1 MAEWAP
7 PYITQN
13 GDHGSTLLR
22 KLLGDQFGN
31 SGKVIGSIGALKV
44 TQDSG
49 ANMQVSVAAGGAVI
63 PGTEQTNQ
71 GSYYVFNDAAVL
83 VPVSTAHAT
92 YNRKDIVVARVYD
105 EFYGGSDNEWVLE
118 CIKGAE
124 DGSDV
129 VPTTPNNAIVLAEV
143 NVDASTTAITNALV
157 TDRRS
162 LDPAPSQQAQFMQSL
177 GGRKASQTTGA
188 HPLAE
193 GTTDAYGIIFPWSVY
208 VVGLVVTAS
217 KARTSGTGVVQ
228 LRRDGSSMA
237 DLTVTIGAS
246 NTQYVSALVNP
257 TSDNLLTAGQRLD
270 AYTTFTSLLPNDGYL
285 YTHAIVQRA

>member
-1 MAEWAP
+1 MAEWSP

-22 KLLGDQFGN
+22 KLLGDTFGN
-31 SGKVIGSIGALKV
+31 AGKVVGSVGALKV

-49 ANMQVSVAAGGAVI
+49 ANMNVSVAAGGAVI

-71 GSYYVFNDAAVL
+71 GSYYVFNDAAEL
-83 VPVSTAHAT
+83 VTVSTAHAT
-92 YNRKDIVVARVYD
+92 YNRKDIIVARVYD
-105 EFYGGSDNEWVLE
+105 SFYSGAVNTFVLE

-129 VPTTPNNAIVLAEV
+129 VPATPANAIVLAEV
-143 NVDASTTAITNALV
+143 NVDANTTAITNALL

-162 LDPAPSQQAQFMQSL
+162 LDPKPAQQGQFMQPL
-177 GGRKASQTTGA
+177 GGRKPSQTTGA

-193 GTTDAYGIIFPWSVY
+193 GTTDAYGIIFPWDVY
-208 VVGLVVTAS
+208 VVGIVVTAS
-217 KARTSGTGVVQ
+217 KARTSGSGVVQ
-228 LRRDGSSMA
+228 LRDNGTNIT

-246 NTQYVSALVNP
+246 ATQYVSALVNAA
-257 TSDNLLTAGQRLD
+257 SGNLLVAGHRLD
-270 AYTTFTSLLPNDGYL
+270 SYTTFTSLVPTDGYL
-285 YTHAIVQRA
+285 YTHAIIQRA